1 MVGDISTFHR
11 TAAFVA
17 ALLLVSTAVPVAE
30 AGGGAARVRPRKL
43 FLVKQQPLVLKY
55 HNGALLKG
63 NYTLNLVWYGRF
75 SAAQRAILTDFLV
88 SLSSPD
94 AGGEGSAAPSVAAWW
109 RTTESYDGGATR
121 FLLGAQSIL
130 EDYPRGKLLTG
141 DDIRVLA
148 AAAAAGLHRA
158 SIAVV
163 FTASDVAVEGFCM
176 SRCGSHGGAQLPWG
190 KNRRSR
196 FAYIW
201 VGNSEAQCPGQCA
214 WPFHQPV
221 YRPQTPPLVAPN
233 GDVGVDGMVINLAT
247 LVAGTVTN
255 PFAGG
260 FFQGPAAAPLEA
272 VSACTGVFGSGA
284 YPGNPGKVMTDPATG
299 GSYNAAGVGGR
310 KFLLPAMWNPK
321 TSQCATLL

>member
-1 MVGDISTFHR
+1 MVGEIISFLR
-11 TAAFVA
+11 TAAFVV
-17 ALLLVSTAVPVAE
+17 ALLLVSTAVPA
-30 AGGGAARVRPRKL
+30 AGAGASAAHVRPRKL

-55 HNGALLKG
+55 HNGVLLKG

-75 SAAQRAILTDFLV
+75 STAQRAILTDFLV
-88 SLSSPD
+88 SLSSTVV
-94 AGGEGSAAPSVAAWW
+94 GGGGSDTPSVAAWW
-109 RTTESYDGGATR
+109 RTTEFYDGGATR

-141 DDIRVLA
+141 GDITALA
-148 AAAAAGLHRA
+148 AAAGGGRHQG
-158 SIAVV
+158 SVAVV
-163 FTASDVAVEGFCM
+163 FTAGDVAVEGFCM
-176 SRCGSHGGAQLPWG
+176 SRCGSHGAAPLPSG
-190 KNRRSR
+190 KNRRAR

-201 VGNSEAQCPGQCA
+201 IGNSEAQCPGQCA

-221 YRPQTPPLVAPN
+221 YGPQTPPLVAPN

-272 VSACTGVFGSGA
+272 RFLPGEPRQGVDGS
-284 YPGNPGKVMTDPATG
+284 ATG

-310 KFLLPAMWNPK
+310 KFLLPAMWDPK
-321 TSQCATLL
+321 TSQCYTLL